1 MLLFFN
7 KKKIGRCVEKH
18 TVAVIK
24 FLLKY
29 LAVKPFTIFAK
40 SEKLHLRSLTQFL
53 ENDFVCCSRKPS
65 FILQNVIRKTSNI
78 VVPVSIYSMKHNK
91 NS

>member
-1 MLLFFN
+1 MLFFN
-7 KKKIGRCVEKH
+7 KKKIGRRVEKH

-29 LAVKPFTIFAK
+29 LAVKPVTIFVK
-40 SEKLHLRSLTQFL
+40 SQKLHLRSLTQFL

-65 FILQNVIRKTSNI
+65 FIL
-78 VVPVSIYSMKHNK
+78 
-91 NS
+91 